1 MALVVYTNSSSFKQ
15 HISNVLN
22 ESIIF
27 ESRLR
32 SVAGDVKVIHLVHAS
47 AYGDELLSWLQESTQ
62 RSAVIAVAAD
72 LPNVKQMLDCSHY
85 GVQAYVNAYMTT
97 ANYAQM
103 LRLLRNGQSWYPPQ
117 LLAQAM
123 KLARDVLYR
132 QPDEDPLKLLTPR
145 EREIALAVAEGK
157 SNKVVANLYGISDRT
172 VKTHLTHI
180 FEKLQVK
187 DRVALVIY
195 IQQAGH
201 ITSDYSLMG

>member
-1 MALVVYTNSSSFKQ
+1 MALVVYSNSGSFKQ
-15 HISNVLN
+15 HILNVLS
-22 ESIIF
+22 EPITF

-32 SVAGDVKVIHLVHAS
+32 PLEPDVNVIHILHAPSFIDDQVPWLQAS
-47 AYGDELLSWLQESTQ
+47 AKCGATL
-62 RSAVIAVAAD
+62 AVAVD
-72 LPNVKQMLDCSHY
+72 LPAVKQMLDCSHY
-85 GVQAYVNAYMTT
+85 GVQGYFNAYMTA
-97 ANYAQM
+97 ANYQQM
-103 LRLLRNGQSWYPPQ
+103 LRLLRSGQSWYPPE
-117 LLAQAM
+117 LLTQAM
-123 KLARDVLYR
+123 NLAREVLYR

-195 IQQAGH
+195 IQNASH
-201 ITSDYSLMG
+201 LLSDYSQMG

>member
-1 MALVVYTNSSSFKQ
+1 MTLVVYSNSGSFKQ
-15 HISNVLN
+15 HILNVLD
-22 ESIIF
+22 ETITF

-32 SVAGDVKVIHLVHAS
+32 PVEPDADVIHLVHAP
-47 AYGDELLSWLQESTQ
+47 AFVDELLPWLQARAKSGV
-62 RSAVIAVAAD
+62 VIAVAVD
-72 LPNVKQMLDCSHY
+72 LPAVKQMLDCSHY
-85 GVQAYVNAYMTT
+85 GVQAYFNAHMTAVNYE
-97 ANYAQM
+97 QM
-103 LRLLRNGQSWYPPQ
+103 LRLLRNGQSWYPPE

-123 KLARDVLYR
+123 NLAREVLYR
-132 QPDEDPLKLLTPR
+132 KPDEDPLKLLTPR

-195 IQQAGH
+195 IQNSSH
-201 ITSDYSLMG
+201 LLSDYSQMS